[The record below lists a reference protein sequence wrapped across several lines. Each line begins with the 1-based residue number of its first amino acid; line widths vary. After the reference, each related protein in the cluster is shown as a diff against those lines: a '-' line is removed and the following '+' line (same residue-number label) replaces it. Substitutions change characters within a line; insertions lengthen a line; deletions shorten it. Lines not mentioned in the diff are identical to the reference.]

1 MGSVVGLCLYSQL
14 VNLIFLLGQ
23 AVEYNWGMW
32 LQICLVL
39 SALLSH
45 YVRPYELT
53 SDNRQEQMSFLGLS
67 LVLTVTNSGVRYAGA
82 WKWYHISVVAFV
94 ILVSTASMVCVLVA
108 ASFSS
113 TFGDTGLTQSLT
125 VVHRCGFS
133 GELRRRNQHEK
144 HVSSAPRKI

>member
-1 MGSVVGLCLYSQL
+1 MARQWRIKHRIRVGLCLYSQL

-82 WKWYHISVVAFV
+82 WKWYHISVVGSWCLSFWYQLLRWYV
-94 ILVSTASMVCVLVA
+94 CLSQLLSHQRLVTLA
-108 ASFSS
+108 
-113 TFGDTGLTQSLT
+113 
-125 VVHRCGFS
+125 
-133 GELRRRNQHEK
+133 
-144 HVSSAPRKI
+144 